1 VVHQFLAS
9 FAALLDLL
17 TAALDAMGLAGLMSD
32 EVAPLLL
39 IAGVPAC
46 AFLVA
51 FSGTLWRNAVH
62 LGTRTPI
69 YVHLPLAAAGV
80 ALGLAGQW
88 LAEQLAIVAAVN
100 ASVDDS
106 YTVPTEVASAI
117 TFLWPLFWAGASGL
131 VWALV
136 RFSAWREL
144 PIGRQ
149 VQSAS
154 AALALAFA
162 CSVPALLLGLVLAVE
177 TTPVSQSCCPR
188 DYTFPARHGAALDV
202 VMLLGFATVSLAFF
216 AVALVAASRR
226 ARPAPR

>member
-1 VVHQFLAS
+1 MVHQLLAS

-17 TAALDAMGLAGLMSD
+17 TAALGAMGLGGLMSD

-39 IAGVPAC
+39 IAGIPAC

-51 FSGTLWRNAVH
+51 FSATLWRNAVH

-80 ALGLAGQW
+80 ALALGGQW
-88 LAEQLAIVAAVN
+88 FAEQLAIVAAVN
-100 ASVDDS
+100 ASADDS
-106 YTVPTEVASAI
+106 YTVPTEVVAAV

-136 RFSAWREL
+136 RFGAWREL

-154 AALALAFA
+154 AALAVGFA
-162 CSVPALLLGLVLAVE
+162 SSVAALLPALVLAVA

-202 VMLLGFATVSLAFF
+202 VMLLGFALVSLAFF
-216 AVALVAASRR
+216 VVALVGAARR
-226 ARPAPR
+226 ARRP